1 MDIMKMGAFLQQ
13 LRREKSLTQDQLGE
27 RLHVSGKT
35 VSRWETGM
43 YMPPVEALL
52 ALSELYG
59 LTINELVAGQR
70 LTPETLPIQAEKNLA
85 AVMKENEVFQLEERK
100 AYWRRKWHREHLAV
114 FILLFAL
121 AIGVQY
127 AGAVFK
133 RTEINAIG
141 SILTVTAVGF
151 LVNRR
156 DGYVEHHLYDE

>member
-1 MDIMKMGAFLQQ
+1 MDMMKMGAFLQQ

-70 LTPETLPIQAEKNLA
+70 LAPEALPAQAEENLVA
-85 AVMKENEVFQLEERK
+85 AMKESEVFHLAERK
-100 AYWRRKWHREHLAV
+100 AYWRKKWHREHLAL
-114 FILLFAL
+114 FILLGAAAL
-121 AIGVQY
+121 GVQLW
-127 AGAVFK
+127 GASGK
-133 RTEINAIG
+133 RPDINAIG
-141 SILTVTAVGF
+141 SILTVATVAF
-151 LVNRR
+151 LTNRR